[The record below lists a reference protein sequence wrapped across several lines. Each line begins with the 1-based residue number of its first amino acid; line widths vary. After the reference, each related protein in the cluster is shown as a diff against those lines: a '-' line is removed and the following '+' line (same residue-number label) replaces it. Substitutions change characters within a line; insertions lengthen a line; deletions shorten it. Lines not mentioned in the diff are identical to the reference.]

1 MREDKRSAA
10 KDGASKCIFLF
21 THDMHSHIEKFAEI
35 KSIYDS
41 EKSKLPQTFLI
52 DAGDFSMGTP
62 YQTIYATDASEL
74 RMMGS
79 VGWDVTTIGNHE
91 FDYRSRGVSRMLGA
105 AVSSGDRL
113 PELVCSNIDFEST
126 LADPATRGDGEALK
140 AAWDKY
146 GARSCTVIEKGGV
159 RAAFFGIFGKESEV
173 FAPECGTRFKDRVRS
188 ARDAVDKIK
197 ALEDFDVIVCLSH
210 SGTNPD
216 DSRKSEDEILAANVR
231 GIDLIISGHSHT
243 YLERPIVK
251 DGVVIA
257 GCGQYNDYLGRA
269 VFSLG
274 NGRLTLEDYSL
285 IPLDGSH
292 GADPEITERAEQ
304 FKHTVDKKYF
314 SRFGYNWDSVLAENG
329 VDFKPIDEF
338 GRRQGE
344 DPLGSMLA
352 DSMIFG
358 TRYAEGSAYEPV
370 AVSCVPAGIV
380 RGSFTKGKITCAD
393 AFNALS
399 IGAGPDGLAGYP
411 LVSAYLTGEELKLVP
426 EIDISIS
433 PLMQEAKLYMSG
445 ISYKYNANRILMNRA
460 YDIRIESAP
469 GVRTEIEDKKLYR
482 VVGDLYTTQMLG
494 KINSLSHGIL
504 SIEPKDRDGKKIEN
518 FEDHI
523 VYDSEGRE
531 MKAWYALAR
540 YIDSFR
546 GDEVPEYYGSTDNRK
561 VEETSTSLAS
571 VVKSPNKYFFII
583 TGGILVTGM
592 LIGGSAALAARS
604 ALKRIRKKPRRR

>member
-1 MREDKRSAA
+1 M
-10 KDGASKCIFLF
+10 
-21 THDMHSHIEKFAEI
+21 
-35 KSIYDS
+35 
-41 EKSKLPQTFLI
+41 
-52 DAGDFSMGTP
+52 
-62 YQTIYATDASEL
+62 
-74 RMMGS
+74 
-79 VGWDVTTIGNHE
+79 
-91 FDYRSRGVSRMLGA
+91 
-105 AVSSGDRL
+105 
-113 PELVCSNIDFEST
+113 
-126 LADPATRGDGEALK
+126 
-140 AAWDKY
+140 
-146 GARSCTVIEKGGV
+146 
-159 RAAFFGIFGKESEV
+159 
-173 FAPECGTRFKDRVRS
+173 
-188 ARDAVDKIK
+188 
-197 ALEDFDVIVCLSH
+197 
-210 SGTNPD
+210 
-216 DSRKSEDEILAANVR
+216 
-231 GIDLIISGHSHT
+231 
-243 YLERPIVK
+243 
-251 DGVVIA
+251 
-257 GCGQYNDYLGRA
+257 
-269 VFSLG
+269 
-274 NGRLTLEDYSL
+274 
-285 IPLDGSH
+285 
-292 GADPEITERAEQ
+292 
-304 FKHTVDKKYF
+304 
-314 SRFGYNWDSVLAENG
+314 
-329 VDFKPIDEF
+329 DFKPIDEF

-393 AFNALS
+393 AFNALP